1 MLGDGSQQSCE
12 SGSENGMVMLRLL
25 SQGPLG
31 RTNACHMMGGLKS
44 ECDKVFLGWSVL
56 KNSYS
61 LLQPS
66 IAFPKKPWE
75 QFFQILSR
83 DTSCTFPLII
93 K

>member
-44 ECDKVFLGWSVL
+44 ECDIKSFQDGQSL
-56 KNSYS
+56 KIAILCSS
-61 LLQPS
+61 LS
-66 IAFPKKPWE
+66 FPKKPWE

-83 DTSCTFPLII
+83 DMSCTFPLII